1 MGAFD
6 SAASKTAD
14 KVNKLSAEIYDLN
27 KKATS
32 LDTVIDNFEKLDGKI
47 LKTSKDLEEM
57 KSILEEAGNSL
68 SSEITDKKKFG
79 GVSEQD

>member
-1 MGAFD
+1 
-6 SAASKTAD
+6 
-14 KVNKLSAEIYDLN
+14 
-27 KKATS
+27 
-32 LDTVIDNFEKLDGKI
+32 
-47 LKTSKDLEEM
+47 M